1 MATAFDGFPKTA
13 TTFLKGLAKN
23 NSKAWFDANRADYE
37 SGLLE
42 PCKDFVVAIGPKLAK
57 IAPDIHA
64 EPKVSGSI
72 MRINRDTRF
81 SKDKT
86 PYKTYMGL
94 WFWQG
99 AGRSREC
106 PGLYFGL
113 SGDELTLGAGMHLF
127 GPKQLDAYRT
137 ALVDPK
143 HGPAGR
149 KAYDKIAKLKGIE
162 IGGAHYK
169 KVPRG
174 FDPAHPNADLLV
186 HNALYFGFTTKVPA
200 DLYTPKAM
208 DYCVKAYK
216 QVWPLQQWLVAAIG

>member
-1 MATAFDGFPKTA
+1 MVTAFDGFPKTA

-149 KAYDKIAKLKGIE
+149 KAYDKIAKLKDIE

>member
-81 SKDKT
+81 SNDKT

-174 FDPAHPNADLLV
+174 FDPAHPNADLLL

-200 DLYTPKAM
+200 DIYTPKAM

>member
-162 IGGAHYK
+162 IGAAHYK

>member
-1 MATAFDGFPKTA
+1 MATAFDGFTKTA

-200 DLYTPKAM
+200 DLYTPEAM

>member
-1 MATAFDGFPKTA
+1 MATAFDGFTKTA

>member
-86 PYKTYMGL
+86 P
-94 WFWQG
+94 
-99 AGRSREC
+99 
-106 PGLYFGL
+106 
-113 SGDELTLGAGMHLF
+113 
-127 GPKQLDAYRT
+127 
-137 ALVDPK
+137 
-143 HGPAGR
+143 
-149 KAYDKIAKLKGIE
+149 
-162 IGGAHYK
+162 
-169 KVPRG
+169 
-174 FDPAHPNADLLV
+174 
-186 HNALYFGFTTKVPA
+186 
-200 DLYTPKAM
+200 
-208 DYCVKAYK
+208 
-216 QVWPLQQWLVAAIG
+216 